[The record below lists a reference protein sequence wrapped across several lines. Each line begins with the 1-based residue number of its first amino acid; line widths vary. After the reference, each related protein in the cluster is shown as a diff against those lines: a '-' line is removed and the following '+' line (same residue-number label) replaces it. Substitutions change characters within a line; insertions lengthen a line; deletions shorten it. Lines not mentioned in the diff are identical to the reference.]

1 MLRPEPPVGKGM
13 PTFTRPLTPSPAHPA
28 AASPSVLSPAM
39 TAVSLVTLS
48 CAALFLFVRP
58 DGAQSLP
65 GGKSGTAAHLKAGA
79 AKTST
84 QDTDS
89 AASSGADRQDIS
101 FYSSNVREGMFSQ
114 PVPPTPKPVEPPKP
128 KPIKQIIVPPMP
140 VNPFAGW
147 TYTGTVHMGD
157 MTMALLENNQ
167 TQEGIYVKAGDS
179 FPNMMNAKVK
189 SVTDQMVMLTSGPK
203 SEVTPIAKSDTIIV
217 TPLDRDAPGKNPQQ
231 QQQQNGQP
239 QNGQQV
245 NLTAQMDG
253 SQFQMMSPNGML
265 SGDAATRYQNRL
277 NRGFN
282 RGAGGGGGGNNAG
295 GGTGF
300 GGGGGGGR
308 GGGGNG
314 GGGGRRNRGGGG
326 FGG

>member
-1 MLRPEPPVGKGM
+1 MLRPEPPVGRGM
-13 PTFTRPLTPSPAHPA
+13 PAFTRPLTPAPARPA
-28 AASPSVLSPAM
+28 ATSPSVLSPAM

-65 GGKSGTAAHLKAGA
+65 GAKSGTAAHQKAVA
-79 AKTST
+79 AKTSAA
-84 QDTDS
+84 DTGS
-89 AASSGADRQDIS
+89 AASGESDRADIS
-101 FYSSNVREGMFSQ
+101 FYVSNVREGMFSQ
-114 PVPPTPKPVEPPKP
+114 PVPPAPKPVEPQKP
-128 KPIKQIIVPPMP
+128 KPQKPIPPVPPMP

-189 SVTDQMVMLTSGPK
+189 SITDQMVMLTSGPK

-231 QQQQNGQP
+231 QQAQNAQP
-239 QNGQQV
+239 QNSQMQMGGAV
-245 NLTAQMDG
+245 QMDR

-282 RGAGGGGGGNNAG
+282 RGGGGGNN
-295 GGTGF
+295 GF
-300 GGGGGGGR
+300 GGGNNGFGGR
-308 GGGGNG
+308 GG

>member
-1 MLRPEPPVGKGM
+1 M
-13 PTFTRPLTPSPAHPA
+13 PAFTRPLTPSPARPA
-28 AASPSVLSPAM
+28 APSPSVLSPAM

-65 GGKSGTAAHLKAGA
+65 GGKSGVAAHQKAGA
-79 AKTST
+79 AKTASP
-84 QDTDS
+84 DTGS
-89 AASSGADRQDIS
+89 AASSETDRADIS
-101 FYSSNVREGMFSQ
+101 FYVSNVREGMFSQ
-114 PVPPTPKPVEPPKP
+114 PVPPAQKPVAPPKPVPPR
-128 KPIKQIIVPPMP
+128 PIPPVPPMK
-140 VNPFAGW
+140 VDPFAGW

-189 SVTDQMVMLTSGPK
+189 SITDQMVMLTSGPK

-239 QNGQQV
+239 QNAQQQMQMGGQ
-245 NLTAQMDG
+245 MGG

-282 RGAGGGGGGNNAG
+282 RGAGGGGGGNN
-295 GGTGF
+295 GF
-300 GGGGGGGR
+300 GGGNNGFGGGR
-308 GGGGNG
+308 GG